1 MDLGWKCLSVGKF
14 PTDILWLTK
23 VFYSNCIKEVQP
35 IITSNHSNY
44 NMRFKNGFALIPASI
59 NEMTSTLPLEKKCA
73 LSRRL
78 I

>member
-1 MDLGWKCLSVGKF
+1 M
-14 PTDILWLTK
+14 
-23 VFYSNCIKEVQP
+23 QP

-78 I
+78 RASLLN

>member
-1 MDLGWKCLSVGKF
+1 MSSFWKISERHIITNKS
-14 PTDILWLTK
+14 
-23 VFYSNCIKEVQP
+23 FYFDYIKEVQP

-78 I
+78 RASLLN